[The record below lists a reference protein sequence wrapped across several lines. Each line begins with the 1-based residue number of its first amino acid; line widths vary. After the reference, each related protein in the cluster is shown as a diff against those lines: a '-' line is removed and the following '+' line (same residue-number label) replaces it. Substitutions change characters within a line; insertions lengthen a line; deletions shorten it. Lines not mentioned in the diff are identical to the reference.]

1 MSNSKK
7 YFCFVNGE
15 PNLYIKESKEY
26 IPINYSDI
34 YDDLLAYVQFTISE
48 YSKRPTMIQIWK
60 ILSDFFLADNYATY
74 HNIKTCIN
82 ENSFESKFSRDITS
96 FLDQHFKRGFSE
108 EEKLLLKKY
117 REEIQKKYAKP
128 DWFNKVVRYKQRKQ
142 KYGKRY
148 TN

>member
-15 PNLYIKESKEY
+15 PNLFIKEAKEY

-60 ILSDFFLADNYATY
+60 ILSDFFLADNYSTY
-74 HNIKTCIN
+74 HNIKNCIN
-82 ENSFESKFSRDITS
+82 KNSFENRFTRDVTS
-96 FLDQHFKRGFSE
+96 FFRSTF
-108 EEKLLLKKY
+108 
-117 REEIQKKYAKP
+117 
-128 DWFNKVVRYKQRKQ
+128 
-142 KYGKRY
+142 
-148 TN
+148 